1 MNLQS
6 FYKDD
11 SVIEIGVDEVGRGP
25 MFGRVY
31 TAAVI
36 LPKNNSF
43 KHELMKD
50 SKKFTSWNK
59 LITTANYIKENCIEY
74 SISYE
79 DEYSIDTNNILNATY
94 IAMHKAIKNVIKK
107 KNDYLNDYL
116 ILVDGNNFKPVTYFD
131 NNTETIKFID
141 SVCIVDGDNK
151 YTAIAA
157 ASILAKVERDLYIKD
172 LCETYPK
179 LDEIYDL
186 SNNKGYGT
194 KRHLDGIKNNGITRW
209 HRKSFGICK
218 TATIID
224 IS

>member
-94 IAMHKAIKNVIKK
+94 IAMHKAIKNIIK
-107 KNDYLNDYL
+107 NNNDYL